1 MRCEGE
7 TSVFPSRGANVEKQE
22 TGGTTN
28 DEIIKF
34 SCFVGQQANEYI
46 CVATR
51 GSIFVLS
58 FRQSELTD
66 ALFSIDITI
75 FHWAFRGGGAAA
87 YSISIVSCFFD
98 AQLPVPFGEWHIVF
112 PSWFS
117 SDYEL
122 THVSDF
128 LFRLCHLSSLTFERN
143 LNRRVI
149 FLIAHRPY
157 SKQNSR

>member
-7 TSVFPSRGANVEKQE
+7 ASVFPSRGANVEKQE

-66 ALFSIDITI
+66 ALFSISQLFTGHFEVGGVFYLIVSYLFDASFLFHSASGTSYSLPGSLPTMNSHMYLIFSSGCAI
-75 FHWAFRGGGAAA
+75 FH
-87 YSISIVSCFFD
+87 
-98 AQLPVPFGEWHIVF
+98 L
-112 PSWFS
+112 
-117 SDYEL
+117 
-122 THVSDF
+122 
-128 LFRLCHLSSLTFERN
+128 
-143 LNRRVI
+143 
-149 FLIAHRPY
+149 
-157 SKQNSR
+157 

>member
-7 TSVFPSRGANVEKQE
+7 ASVFPSRGANVEKQE

-51 GSIFVLS
+51 GSIFILS

-66 ALFSIDITI
+66 ALFSISQLFTGHFEVGERRRILSLSYLFDASFLFHSASGTSYSLPGSLPTINSHMFLIFSSGCAI
-75 FHWAFRGGGAAA
+75 FH
-87 YSISIVSCFFD
+87 
-98 AQLPVPFGEWHIVF
+98 L
-112 PSWFS
+112 
-117 SDYEL
+117 
-122 THVSDF
+122 
-128 LFRLCHLSSLTFERN
+128 
-143 LNRRVI
+143 
-149 FLIAHRPY
+149 
-157 SKQNSR
+157 